1 MIAAAVVTHGDL
13 NGDLI
18 VDNQNPVRV
27 FGITITN
34 IDTTDTFEVTFSG
47 SDNVDFLSVAVLPGT
62 SHTIDV
68 PFLADGGIKA
78 ETLGATDGPTCKV
91 TFFHT
96 QAGS

>member
-1 MIAAAVVTHGDL
+1 MMIAAAVVTHGDL

-47 SDNVDFLSVAVLPGT
+47 SDDVDFLYS
-62 SHTIDV
+62 I
-68 PFLADGGIKA
+68 
-78 ETLGATDGPTCKV
+78 V
-91 TFFHT
+91 TGKQPRQLSSFYLK
-96 QAGS
+96 SPL